1 MDRKRQCVIAHSH
14 ANGNCNADG
23 HGFGFAE
30 LNPESYSSRT
40 AASDTCTSPDP
51 LSSVAGC
58 AP

>member
-1 MDRKRQCVIAHSH
+1 MDRKRRCVIAHSH

-30 LNPESYSSRT
+30 LNPESYS
-40 AASDTCTSPDP
+40 
-51 LSSVAGC
+51 C

>member
-1 MDRKRQCVIAHSH
+1 MDRKRQCVFAHSH

-30 LNPESYSSRT
+30 LNPESYS
-40 AASDTCTSPDP
+40 
-51 LSSVAGC
+51 C